1 MARQI
6 TTAIAA
12 GVAIITL
19 VLGVVIGFVAYPYVI
34 GPAPAPG
41 PAGLTGEIKI
51 GSLQPL
57 SGDLATYGQNS
68 KVAIEFA
75 AEEVNDFLE
84 ESGANWTLK
93 IVTEDTE
100 TKPDVCLTKLE
111 TLAAQGIKLVVGPM
125 SSGELSN
132 IKGYADANKIL
143 VISQSSTAP
152 ALGIAGDYIF
162 RFCPNDMWQGRAM
175 ARVIYEDGIRY
186 VAAVWRGDAWGDG
199 LENQTEIRFEA
210 LGGTF
215 IEGAKIRYT
224 PGLTTYSTEVAS
236 LASAVASA
244 VTTYGADKVAVY
256 DIAFEEVTLFLTA
269 ATTYPVLRSVKWYGS
284 DGTTLSQ
291 AMLDDPVSAE
301 FSNATKFNN
310 PIFTPL
316 RSEKYDRVVA
326 RVNQVLNRTPDAYS
340 FPIYDAIWAL
350 VYSLMSVNRYDAEAV
365 RAVLPDVTA
374 SLFGASGWTKL
385 DANGDR
391 SPTDYDLW
399 VITWEAGAY
408 TWKLIGRWN
417 LDTDTVTWL

>member
-1 MARQI
+1 MAGQI

-19 VLGVVIGFVAYPYVI
+19 VLGVVIGIVAYPYVI
-34 GPAPAPG
+34 SPAPG
-41 PAGLTGEIKI
+41 PAGLSGEIKI

-57 SGDLATYGQNS
+57 TGDLATYGQNS
-68 KVAIEFA
+68 KVATEFA
-75 AEEVNDFLE
+75 AEEVNAFLQ

-132 IKGYADANKIL
+132 IKGYADANKII

-152 ALGIAGDYIF
+152 ALGIAGDFIF

-175 ARVIYEDGIRY
+175 ARVMYEDGIRY

-224 PGLTTYSTEVAS
+224 PGLTTYATEVAS

-244 VTTYGADKVAVY
+244 VTTYGADAVGVY
-256 DIAFEEVTLFLTA
+256 DIAFEEVTLFLSA

-291 AMLDDPVSAE
+291 AMIDDPVAAE
-301 FSNATKFNN
+301 FSNATEFNN

-316 RSEKYDRVVA
+316 KSEKYDRVVDK
-326 RVNQVLNRTPDAYS
+326 VNQTLGRMPDAYA
-340 FPIYDAIWAL
+340 FPAYDSIWAL
-350 VYSLMSVNRYDAEAV
+350 AFSLMSVNRYDSEAV

-374 SLFGASGWTKL
+374 SLFGASGWAEI
-385 DANGDR
+385 DVNGDR
-391 SPTDYDLW
+391 APTDYDLW
-399 VITWEAGAY
+399 FIVWEDGAY
-408 TWKLIGRWN
+408 KWKLTGKWILN
-417 LDTDTVTWL
+417 TDTVTWL